1 MAPEGE
7 SPSWLGENG
16 QQKAGTGS
24 WVITFQPH
32 TASGENKQETGQD
45 IDLQILP
52 QVALFLQ

>member
-32 TASGENKQETGQD
+32 TASGENKQDDED